1 MINSRCEDDD
11 DDVYAFSPR
20 VVNPLRETP
29 NKPFE
34 QQSHNNTPKVFPVY
48 ALPVDWPAS
57 GLVFMES
64 ELVDQTRQIR
74 DQWECFE
81 SVTRAY
87 CIILYLIYM
96 YTHECTLRVCANLQ
110 YIGNLLQLNLGEW
123 QQ

>member
-1 MINSRCEDDD
+1 MINSRCED
-11 DDVYAFSPR
+11 VCMLFRPAR

-34 QQSHNNTPKVFPVY
+34 QQSLNNTPKVFPVY
-48 ALPVDWPAS
+48 APLVDWPAS

-81 SVTRAY
+81 SVTHAY
-87 CIILYLIYM
+87 CTIIL
-96 YTHECTLRVCANLQ
+96 
-110 YIGNLLQLNLGEW
+110 
-123 QQ
+123 